1 MAIPMTRTSAVI
13 HCVVRTAASH
23 NQPGLATARHENSRK
38 WSFKSNSY
46 KVKNNCPGLQ
56 NPKKLYTSEEAKME
70 LIDAI
75 DSTLDD
81 YLTQNLQQ
89 SEYIGLILDESTD
102 ITVHKKLNVYV
113 KCLSCDNMPKVQFL
127 DCINVENGKADTI
140 VTAVN
145 ELFTKKNIPLDK
157 VVTLASDGASVM
169 TGRKGGVGV
178 KLKELAP
185 LLIQIH
191 CVVHRLALAA
201 GQACRDVPMLDEYQT
216 TVKSV
221 YKHFSLSAVRYNKL
235 RTLMSVLEDDNH
247 KFVTLKEP
255 ASFRWLSLGK
265 AVDAIYEVYPV
276 LYQALEHEAA
286 EGNAEAKGLLNK
298 LRSVNFV
305 LVTGFLKDVLT
316 VISRLSTLLQG
327 DSVDIEVVNTQVEL
341 TQAKLS
347 KMKRVNGP
355 ELDKTY
361 KNIENGMYRGVKL
374 TDRETLR
381 IGFQNSAGTYLG
393 KLCENLTD
401 RFEPESMAT
410 LKQLDT
416 VLNPH
421 KVPKA
426 VTALE
431 SYGENELE
439 KLIEVY
445 GESVI
450 NGNRARDNYLDLKI
464 ILKNLNKNLQ
474 EGCVHIIKNYSE
486 LYPDFAKLAKILLV
500 SPVTSVACERG
511 FSVHNH
517 IKTKGRSRLAHET
530 VVKLMRIKQ
539 EGPSV
544 KDFDPTASVT
554 KFCAMRNRRK

>member
-1 MAIPMTRTSAVI
+1 MATNGTPNLQSSTFS
-13 HCVVRTAASH
+13 
-23 NQPGLATARHENSRK
+23 RHEISKDHLFAAQTRD
-38 WSFKSNSY
+38 SKSQNITVKKVVEAIEQQDRIIEDDSIQAQSTPCSVSQNR
-46 KVKNNCPGLQ
+46 VKNNCPGLQ

-113 KCLSCDNMPKVQFL
+113 KCLSSDNMPKVQF
-127 DCINVENGKADTI
+127 CINVENGKADTI
-140 VTAVN
+140 VTAVK

-169 TGRKGGVGV
+169 TGKKRGVGV

-191 CVVHRLALAA
+191 CVAHRLALAA
-201 GQACRDVPMLDEYQT
+201 GQACRDVPMLDEYQS

-221 YKHFSLSAVRYNKL
+221 YKHLSLSAVRYNKL

-265 AVDAIYEVYPV
+265 AVDAIYEVYPA
-276 LYQALEHEAA
+276 LYQTLEHEAA

-361 KNIENGMYRGVKL
+361 KNIENGLYRGVKL

-393 KLCENLTD
+393 KLCDNLTE

-410 LKQLDT
+410 LKQLET
-416 VLNPH
+416 VLNPQ

-539 EGPSV
+539 EE
-544 KDFDPTASVT
+544 
-554 KFCAMRNRRK
+554 